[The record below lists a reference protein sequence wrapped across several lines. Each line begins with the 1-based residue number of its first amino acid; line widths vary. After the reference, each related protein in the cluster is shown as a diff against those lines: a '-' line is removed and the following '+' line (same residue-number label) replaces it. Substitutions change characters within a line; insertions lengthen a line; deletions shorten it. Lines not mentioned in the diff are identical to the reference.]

1 MRRPGLTGLIL
12 ACCMSGAVA
21 RDPVVVATNAFTV
34 LCFHEVRDD
43 VRDYP
48 DPFAVDAAALVRQF
62 TWLRGNGYVP
72 VSLDAIVAARAGGKA
87 LPARAVL
94 LSFDDA
100 YLSFHTRVYPL
111 LREFGFPALLGV
123 VGAWIDKPPGARPVY
138 GEKASVFEASF
149 PTWAQLREMTASG
162 LVEIASHT
170 YDMHHGVS
178 ANPQGNLQPAATA
191 RNFDAVTG
199 TYESDASWRA
209 RVRADLARSATV
221 IERETGRRPR
231 AVVWPYGSYNGE
243 LVQMAAELGMPIAL
257 TLDDDTN
264 TADVPLA
271 ALRRLLIA
279 HNPSLAEFA
288 IEVRGPLQPEPVR
301 VVQVSLDA
309 IHDADPAARER
320 KLSSLLDR
328 IEVLKPTH
336 VYLQASTDLDGD
348 GVADAA
354 YFPNRHLPLR
364 VDLFNR
370 VAWQIASRVDVKV
383 FAAMPVSG
391 LRLPEASVT
400 EIFEDL
406 ARHAN
411 FEGLLFMDGSAE
423 FTQQLAGA
431 ARRWRALKVA
441 RWYADEPAAAADP
454 GSDQV
459 VVTNPA
465 SARPVAGRAGSPR
478 TVYLLDREPLAL
490 RMRALQLQGALD
502 FGYAADDVLRD
513 SPALSETA
521 PAMSLRVFPLAP
533 ASKEK

>member
-1 MRRPGLTGLIL
+1 
-12 ACCMSGAVA
+12 
-21 RDPVVVATNAFTV
+21 
-34 LCFHEVRDD
+34 
-43 VRDYP
+43 
-48 DPFAVDAAALVRQF
+48 
-62 TWLRGNGYVP
+62 
-72 VSLDAIVAARAGGKA
+72 
-87 LPARAVL
+87 
-94 LSFDDA
+94 
-100 YLSFHTRVYPL
+100 
-111 LREFGFPALLGV
+111 
-123 VGAWIDKPPGARPVY
+123 
-138 GEKASVFEASF
+138 
-149 PTWAQLREMTASG
+149 
-162 LVEIASHT
+162 
-170 YDMHHGVS
+170 
-178 ANPQGNLQPAATA
+178 
-191 RNFDAVTG
+191 
-199 TYESDASWRA
+199 
-209 RVRADLARSATV
+209 
-221 IERETGRRPR
+221 
-231 AVVWPYGSYNGE
+231 
-243 LVQMAAELGMPIAL
+243 
-257 TLDDDTN
+257 
-264 TADVPLA
+264 
-271 ALRRLLIA
+271 
-279 HNPSLAEFA
+279 
-288 IEVRGPLQPEPVR
+288 VR